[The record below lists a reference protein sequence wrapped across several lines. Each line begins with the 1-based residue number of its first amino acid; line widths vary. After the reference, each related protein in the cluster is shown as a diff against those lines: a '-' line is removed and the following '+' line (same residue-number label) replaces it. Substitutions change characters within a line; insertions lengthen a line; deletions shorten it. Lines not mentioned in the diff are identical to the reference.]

1 MVDMNMLSAKK
12 QTGFTIVELLIV
24 IVVIGILAAIT
35 IVAFNGVQARA
46 ENTKTINS
54 ATAYARAIR
63 SYATLNDNYPIFNYP
78 CLGPSTA
85 DCANVTDSTGAC
97 NGAGA
102 SGYIAGFDTA
112 VKTITPSL
120 PAPSTQSMNCGGKMY
135 MGAFYHSSTGTSAS
149 MTYYLRGNV
158 DCVSGSGLTLASRYQ
173 SDDTTV
179 CYLNFPAL

>member
-1 MVDMNMLSAKK
+1 MKKAWAQK

-35 IVAFNGVQARA
+35 TVAFNGLQARA
-46 ENTKTINS
+46 ENTKTVNS
-54 ATAYARAIR
+54 VTAYARAIR
-63 SYATLNDNYPIFNYP
+63 SYATVNNAYPIAAYP

-102 SGYIAGFDTA
+102 SGYVAAFDAA

-120 PAPSTQSMNCGGKMY
+120 PAPSTQSMNCGGRQY
-135 MGAFYHSSTGTSAS
+135 MGAWYNSAAGTSAT
-149 MTYYLRGNV
+149 MTYYLKGNV
-158 DCVSGSGLTLASRYQ
+158 DCVVGSGVTLGYRFQ
-173 SDDTTV
+173 LDDTTA
-179 CYLNFPAL
+179 CYVNFPAL